1 MSSRDDGYSDIEV
14 EILDDEGVREAIDN
28 ALALAEC
35 TWDELQEQ
43 ARIGRFSTE
52 VARRAWFVV
61 SSLVEPSTA

>member
-14 EILDDEGVREAIDN
+14 EILDDEGVRQAIDN
-28 ALALAEC
+28 ALALAGC

>member
-43 ARIGRFSTE
+43 ARVGRFSTE

-61 SSLVEPSTA
+61 SSLVEPSAA

>member
-61 SSLVEPSTA
+61 SSLVEPSAA